1 MKNCMERKGLSLF
14 RNVFNVFLSLV
25 ILGISVPDVYAG
37 DDQVSSHSA
46 TQQIKT
52 IKGVVKDKSGE
63 PLPGVNV
70 SVKGATT
77 GGITDVNGEFVLNL
91 SDPARAILVFSYVG
105 FKTLETKVG
114 SGTTLNIVMD
124 EDAETLDEIVVIGY
138 GTQKKTSL
146 TASVGVVKGT
156 DMVAKPVSNLSSA
169 MAGRVAGLITAQTSG
184 EIGNDETSI
193 NIRGVATYGNASP
206 LIVVDGVPRNT
217 LNKLDPNSIE
227 SVTVLKDAAA
237 VAPYG
242 MAGANG
248 VILVTTKRGKE
259 GKVSLSYNGYV
270 GFQNPTTLL
279 KMMDS
284 YQYVTARNAA
294 SYNQN
299 PRAKLP
305 YAEDVVEM
313 YRQVCSGEIPASDLY
328 ANTNAYDELRNKNNP
343 ITSHNVS
350 LTAGSDVIKAYVGLG
365 YQYQAGMW
373 STSHSRRINLT
384 SNVDIKATKTTTVG
398 VAINGWNELIERPSA
413 TGKDIFGTATQYL
426 PINKIFYSNGLRA
439 NSRNSIIDT
448 ESGKVSNDQTKIMLQ
463 AYLEQ
468 DLSFITKGLS
478 AKAIGNYDPT
488 TVKDKDWH
496 EPKPTYYTYN
506 AKTDKYDATVSSDK
520 YSLGQSTKNWR
531 ELTGQLMLNYNR
543 TFGKHAVGALA
554 VWEARKTL
562 YDYLSASRNNYN
574 LAIDEI
580 DFGGANPED
589 KDNGGGSSRETQ
601 MGYLFRGTYAY
612 AGKYM
617 IELSGRYDGHYY
629 FAPGKKY
636 GFFPA
641 VSAGWR
647 LSEEKF
653 IKDNIPF
660 IDNLKL
666 RFSYGESG
674 NLAGGAFQYSSAMG
688 IYSNAWKVDGN
699 TYQGAQERIEPNLDI
714 TWEKA
719 RKADIGLDL
728 TMWNGLLDL
737 EFDYFHE
744 KRNNMLVTRGSLVPV
759 EYAIPLAQVN
769 AGIMKNQGID
779 LTLKSTK
786 QITRDFG
793 YNVSFNFTYAKNK
806 LIETYENPLTKD
818 DPNRA
823 RTGRPLWTRFG
834 LKSDGLFQEG
844 DFDEKGKLKEGIP
857 NHTFSKVA
865 PGDIRYVDVNGD
877 GKITADD
884 ETAIGYSMLP
894 EIVYGLNLGVNW
906 KGIDA
911 SILFQGTGHSDI
923 ILGADIV
930 KPFATGGNG
939 AAIAMDWWTP
949 ENTDAEFPR
958 IFGAGGNL
966 NNQQTSDFFL
976 RSASYLRLKN
986 VEVGYTLP
994 KSVVNFLKIQ
1004 SIRIYFSGQN
1014 LLTFSGLKDLM
1025 DPEMSQ
1031 AGDGDSNVRGWYVP
1045 QQKVFAFGLNV
1056 NF

>member
-1 MKNCMERKGLSLF
+1 
-14 RNVFNVFLSLV
+14 
-25 ILGISVPDVYAG
+25 
-37 DDQVSSHSA
+37 
-46 TQQIKT
+46 
-52 IKGVVKDKSGE
+52 
-63 PLPGVNV
+63 
-70 SVKGATT
+70 
-77 GGITDVNGEFVLNL
+77 
-91 SDPARAILVFSYVG
+91 
-105 FKTLETKVG
+105 
-114 SGTTLNIVMD
+114 
-124 EDAETLDEIVVIGY
+124 
-138 GTQKKTSL
+138 
-146 TASVGVVKGT
+146 
-156 DMVAKPVSNLSSA
+156 
-169 MAGRVAGLITAQTSG
+169 
-184 EIGNDETSI
+184 
-193 NIRGVATYGNASP
+193 
-206 LIVVDGVPRNT
+206 
-217 LNKLDPNSIE
+217 
-227 SVTVLKDAAA
+227 
-237 VAPYG
+237 
-242 MAGANG
+242 
-248 VILVTTKRGKE
+248 
-259 GKVSLSYNGYV
+259 
-270 GFQNPTTLL
+270 
-279 KMMDS
+279 
-284 YQYVTARNAA
+284 
-294 SYNQN
+294 
-299 PRAKLP
+299 
-305 YAEDVVEM
+305 
-313 YRQVCSGEIPASDLY
+313 
-328 ANTNAYDELRNKNNP
+328 
-343 ITSHNVS
+343 
-350 LTAGSDVIKAYVGLG
+350 
-365 YQYQAGMW
+365 
-373 STSHSRRINLT
+373 
-384 SNVDIKATKTTTVG
+384 
-398 VAINGWNELIERPSA
+398 
-413 TGKDIFGTATQYL
+413 
-426 PINKIFYSNGLRA
+426 
-439 NSRNSIIDT
+439 
-448 ESGKVSNDQTKIMLQ
+448 
-463 AYLEQ
+463 
-468 DLSFITKGLS
+468 
-478 AKAIGNYDPT
+478 
-488 TVKDKDWH
+488 
-496 EPKPTYYTYN
+496 
-506 AKTDKYDATVSSDK
+506 
-520 YSLGQSTKNWR
+520 
-531 ELTGQLMLNYNR
+531 
-543 TFGKHAVGALA
+543 
-554 VWEARKTL
+554 
-562 YDYLSASRNNYN
+562 
-574 LAIDEI
+574 
-580 DFGGANPED
+580 
-589 KDNGGGSSRETQ
+589 
-601 MGYLFRGTYAY
+601 
-612 AGKYM
+612 
-617 IELSGRYDGHYY
+617 
-629 FAPGKKY
+629 
-636 GFFPA
+636 
-641 VSAGWR
+641 
-647 LSEEKF
+647 
-653 IKDNIPF
+653 
-660 IDNLKL
+660 
-666 RFSYGESG
+666 
-674 NLAGGAFQYSSAMG
+674 MG